1 MSRVKARDLRGL
13 SVGELDQKLDAMANE
28 LQGLRQKKVTG
39 QLDKPHVFKA
49 VRRQI
54 AQVITV
60 QREKQN
66 ADPDRKK

>member
-1 MSRVKARDLRGL
+1 MSRVKAGDLRGL
-13 SVGELDQKLDAMANE
+13 SVGELDQKLEAMEKE

-39 QLDKPHVFKA
+39 QLDKPHVFKV

-54 AQVITV
+54 AQVLTV